1 MLTLKNLSTAL
12 ILFSILYLFY
22 LKYVNRLNIPLS
34 IIIMITV
41 GSLLSAIS
49 CNTKHDYAFF
59 NPKIFNY
66 IITLVGIVIIV
77 KEYMWKLKYY
87 KNNKIL

>member
-12 ILFSILYLFY
+12 ILFSILYIFY
-22 LKYVNRLNIPLS
+22 LKYVNKLNTPLS

-77 KEYMWKLKYY
+77 KEYMWKIKYY

>member
-1 MLTLKNLSTAL
+1 
-12 ILFSILYLFY
+12 LYIFY
-22 LKYVNRLNIPLS
+22 LKYMNKLNTPLS

-66 IITLVGIVIIV
+66 IITLVGIVIII
-77 KEYMWKLKYY
+77 KEYM
-87 KNNKIL
+87 

>member
-12 ILFSILYLFY
+12 ILFSILYIFY
-22 LKYVNRLNIPLS
+22 LKYVNKLNTPLS

-49 CNTKHDYAFF
+49 CTTKHDYAFF

-66 IITLVGIVIIV
+66 IITLVGIVIIF
-77 KEYMWKLKYY
+77 K
-87 KNNKIL
+87 

>member
-12 ILFSILYLFY
+12 ILFSILYIFY

-49 CNTKHDYAFF
+49 CNTKHEYAFF

>member
-1 MLTLKNLSTAL
+1 MLTLKNMSTAL

-49 CNTKHDYAFF
+49 CNTKHEYAFF

-77 KEYMWKLKYY
+77 KEYM
-87 KNNKIL
+87 

>member
-12 ILFSILYLFY
+12 ILFSILYIFY
-22 LKYVNRLNIPLS
+22 LKYVNKLNTPLS

-77 KEYMWKLKYY
+77 KEYMWK
-87 KNNKIL
+87 NNICEKIIL

>member
-12 ILFSILYLFY
+12 ILFSILYIFY
-22 LKYVNRLNIPLS
+22 LKYVNELNMPLS

-66 IITLVGIVIIV
+66 IITLVGIVILV
-77 KEYMWKLKYY
+77 KEYM
-87 KNNKIL
+87 

>member
-1 MLTLKNLSTAL
+1 MLILKNLSTAL

-59 NPKIFNY
+59 NPKIVNY

-77 KEYMWKLKYY
+77 KEYM
-87 KNNKIL
+87 